1 MNMKYMI
8 NTLELCN
15 LIIKFLALE
24 FDTLSIHFT
33 YTCRPLI
40 YLILRYLNALTEIS
54 KKYYWHFSFFNF
66 YTVRHP
72 IQQKG
77 GRGKDDSL
85 GCLYILGSLPCK
97 LILCLQMAL

>member
-40 YLILRYLNALTEIS
+40 YLILRYFNALTEIS
-54 KKYYWHFSFFNF
+54 NKYYITGIFHSLTFIQ
-66 YTVRHP
+66 HP